1 MDKTHFDRLTR
12 EFATAMSRRRALKTL
27 AGAAI
32 ALGAAGIAA
41 PFTIAQ
47 CASRDETCTVH
58 GDCCGSLTCIDGTC
72 GGPQAGC
79 VGEEATCGGDGG
91 DVCCP
96 GFNCGEDNVCFA
108 CGELEEACTAE
119 TDCCGSLSCIDGI
132 CGGPQAG
139 CVGTN
144 EYCTVDG
151 DCCGSLLC
159 INGRCDDESVGITV
173 LPETGAGPHASEGTS
188 GWLLGAV
195 AVGGAAAVGAARRR
209 ASGDAAS

>member
-1 MDKTHFDRLTR
+1 MDNTHFDRLTR
-12 EFATAMSRRRALKTL
+12 EFATAISRRRALKTL

-32 ALGAAGIAA
+32 ALGVATVAA
-41 PFTIAQ
+41 PSSHAQ
-47 CASRDETCTVH
+47 CAGQDEICTAQ

-79 VGEEATCGGDGG
+79 VGEDATCGGDGG

-96 GFNCGEDNVCFA
+96 GFNCSEDNVCFA
-108 CGELEEACTAE
+108 CGEREEACTAE

-139 CVGTN
+139 CFGVD
-144 EYCTVDG
+144 EYCTNNAE
-151 DCCGSLLC
+151 CCGSLLC
-159 INGRCDDESVGITV
+159 INGKCDEETSSVTS
-173 LPETGAGPHASEGTS
+173 LPETGSGYHDSHGTS

-209 ASGDAAS
+209 ASSDAVS